1 MPLLKTLYIDKLLQM
16 NLALAFRFQDVR
28 EIHIYSLLTLTIFNH
43 HEDEVLKDVVVDFET
58 KIRVQLFLLG
68 FDTVEQV
75 LFQVQV
81 EEEMG
86 VEKFALANAFFFLE
100 GYDIYPTKG
109 PRDQILAFIDLISGD
124 KEIKDIRV
132 VLPRRE

>member
-28 EIHIYSLLTLTIFNH
+28 EIHIYSLLTLTVFNH

-86 VEKFALANAFFFLE
+86 VEKFALANAFFF
-100 GYDIYPTKG
+100 
-109 PRDQILAFIDLISGD
+109 
-124 KEIKDIRV
+124 
-132 VLPRRE
+132 